1 MENARVVFNFIFHWS
16 GVWAVMVYGTVGA
29 RAAYLALRDWAHAR
43 EKKRLFERAIR
54 NLKAPEEADEHQ
66 AQEAAQKSAVS
77 G

>member
-29 RAAYLALRDWAHAR
+29 RAAYLALRGWAHTR

-54 NLKAPEEADEHQ
+54 NLNAPEKADEHQ
-66 AQEAAQKSAVS
+66 AQEAAQKSAAA

>member
-1 MENARVVFNFIFHWS
+1 MEKARVAFDFIFHWS

-43 EKKRLFERAIR
+43 EKKRLFEEAIR
-54 NLKAPEEADEHQ
+54 NLNAPKEAAE
-66 AQEAAQKSAVS
+66 QETAQKSAVA